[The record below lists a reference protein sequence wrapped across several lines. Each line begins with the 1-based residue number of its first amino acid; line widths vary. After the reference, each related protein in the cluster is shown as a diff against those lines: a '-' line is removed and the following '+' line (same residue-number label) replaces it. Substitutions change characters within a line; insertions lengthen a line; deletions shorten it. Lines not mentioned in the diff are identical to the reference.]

1 MTVKKEQEALFQLKL
16 DYLSFITQVLDWHD
30 PNITMIIYALLMEKK
45 RVTQTQLI
53 DLTGLSRTIISET
66 LSLIIND
73 TRGIPVLQTRKR
85 GDKKKYYYCPL
96 TFDQYI
102 KRLFGGTLKVIDVS
116 LEFVPPLLS
125 RIRNLPQQNEELKH
139 AKDFMTS
146 FYQYNCIIKVIMNRY
161 EDTLT
166 AYFENTE
173 KIMQFSDFFE
183 KDLTEINID
192 KIVSGSTIYDKKDSL
207 DNIKRD
213 FINEM
218 MKLGQGSSSGTN
230 KEIAFAFLLLYIEN
244 NPITQ
249 DSVIKITKS
258 RRAAV
263 SEALSMLVRQNF
275 AKVVKK
281 ENDRKKYYAP
291 QQDLMTFMSARLQ
304 LSRHKIN
311 QIELVMNSRFIP
323 ELEKLD
329 IEKSEKEE
337 LLKFFYD
344 TGHYHQIIGKWMK
357 DMFNFILEKM
367 NRSDE

>member
-1 MTVKKEQEALFQLKL
+1 MTSKKEQEALFQLKL

-30 PNITMIIYALLMEKK
+30 PNITLIIYALLMEKK
-45 RVTQTQLI
+45 RVTQAQLI

-102 KRLFGGTLKVIDVS
+102 KRLFGGTLKVIDLS

-125 RIRNLPQQNEELKH
+125 RIRKLPQQNEEISH
-139 AKDFMTS
+139 AEKFMTF
-146 FYQYNCIIKVIMNRY
+146 FYRYNCIIKVIMNRF
-161 EDTLT
+161 EDILT
-166 AYFENTE
+166 VYFENSE
-173 KIMQFSDFFE
+173 KNNKFSEFFE
-183 KDLTEINID
+183 KDLIEVDIN
-192 KIVSGSTIYDKKDSL
+192 KIVSDSIIYEKMDSL

-213 FINEM
+213 FVNEM
-218 MKLGQGSSSGTN
+218 TKLGQGSSSGTN
-230 KEIAFAFLLLYIEN
+230 KELAFAFLLLYIEK

-249 DSVIKITKS
+249 DNVIKITKS

-275 AKVVKK
+275 ANVVKK

-323 ELEKLD
+323 DLEKLE

-337 LLKFFYD
+337 LMKFFYD
-344 TGHYHQIIGKWMK
+344 TGHYHQIIGKWMS
-357 DMFNFILEKM
+357 DMFNFIFEKM
-367 NRSDE
+367 KT